1 MGDLPGEIVKIDITE
16 IGDFDNLHDPRG
28 ILKTLQERTAVLYG
42 AEESFY
48 LVNGSTGGI
57 LSAVS
62 AAVRK
67 AVIFL
72 WRVIVISLLI
82 TRRICET

>member
-48 LVNGSTGGI
+48 LVNGST
-57 LSAVS
+57 AVY
-62 AAVRK
+62 
-67 AVIFL
+67 
-72 WRVIVISLLI
+72 
-82 TRRICET
+82 